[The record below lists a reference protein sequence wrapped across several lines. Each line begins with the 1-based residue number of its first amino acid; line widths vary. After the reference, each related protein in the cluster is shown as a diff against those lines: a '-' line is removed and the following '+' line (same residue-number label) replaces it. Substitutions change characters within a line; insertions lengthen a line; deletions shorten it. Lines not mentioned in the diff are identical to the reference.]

1 MRAFRDPKEFLNHGR
16 DLELRFRERFWKER
30 MGKPQIEERGRCV

>member
-16 DLELRFRERFWKER
+16 DLELRFREKILE
-30 MGKPQIEERGRCV
+30 GENG